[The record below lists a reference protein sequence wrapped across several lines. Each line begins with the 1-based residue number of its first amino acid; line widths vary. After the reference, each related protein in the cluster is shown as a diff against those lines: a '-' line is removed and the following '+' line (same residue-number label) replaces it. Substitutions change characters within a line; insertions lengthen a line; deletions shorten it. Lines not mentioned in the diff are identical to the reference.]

1 MARLGTSG
9 IKSNMRAGNDISLSI
24 ARDPNFSKEE
34 MKLQTEVNVL
44 KQQIA
49 MILYTRKHDVL
60 GVPMLGANLE
70 DLIYS
75 LRSTEGL
82 IESTIMQQVQ
92 TFCPAA
98 NKYTVKARVNF
109 FKGSTRDIAVLDITI
124 DNQSKFGL
132 ILK

>member
-9 IKSNMRAGNDISLSI
+9 LKSNMRAGNDISLKISG
-24 ARDPNFSKEE
+24 DPNFDKEE
-34 MKLQTEVNVL
+34 MELQTEINVL

-82 IESTIMQQVQ
+82 NLLS
-92 TFCPAA
+92 CS
-98 NKYTVKARVNF
+98 KYKHF
-109 FKGSTRDIAVLDITI
+109 VLRQINT
-124 DNQSKFGL
+124 L
-132 ILK
+132 LRLV

>member
-1 MARLGTSG
+1 MVNIGTNIQQG
-9 IKSNMRAGNDISLSI
+9 VRAGNDINLKISG
-24 ARDPNFSKEE
+24 DVGFEE
-34 MKLQTEVNVL
+34 SDVEIQTEVEVL

-60 GVPMLGANLE
+60 GEPYLGANIE

-82 IESTIMQQVQ
+82 VENTVMEQIKLY
-92 TFCPAA
+92 CPAS
-98 NKYTVKARVNF
+98 NRYTVQARVKF
-109 FKGSTRDIAVLDITI
+109 FKGNVRDIAVLDILI
-124 DNQSKFGL
+124 DNRYKFGL